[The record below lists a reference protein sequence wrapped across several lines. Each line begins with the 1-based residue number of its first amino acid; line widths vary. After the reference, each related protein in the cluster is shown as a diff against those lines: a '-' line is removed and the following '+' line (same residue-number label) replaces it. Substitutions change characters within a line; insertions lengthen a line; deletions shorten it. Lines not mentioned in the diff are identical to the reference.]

1 VRFLSPAGMLAA
13 AAAIPLVLWYL
24 LRPRRRRITVGSTY
38 LWRAVDR
45 PATASTPWQRFRGD
59 TTFWLVLLALLALA
73 VALARPA
80 VEVPVALGDHTILIV
95 DAAGSMLADEDGV
108 SRAELARREAT
119 ELTAGLA
126 PGQEVSVIEAGP
138 RARITLAGSADA
150 REVARALAGIAP
162 RQAPSDLADAFTL
175 ATSLQ
180 RPGQLTVM
188 HLLTDGVV
196 PGDAQP
202 LAPAG
207 LSVRAVGSDRPNVA
221 VTRLVATPVGSGEH
235 QVLAQVTSYA
245 ASAVR
250 GRVVLAVDDVPV
262 VEQPVRLA
270 PRATEDLVLTVPTS
284 GEDRARLSAR
294 LVLEP
299 DVTGAVPDALPFDD
313 VAVTV
318 LAEARDLEVLLAGP
332 GNTFLEAALAAVP
345 GVSVTT
351 VPRVPDE
358 LAGVDVLVVDR
369 VGASATPAVPT
380 LLIAP
385 TTWPEGVTGAG
396 TSELPPLTFQ
406 STDHPLLAD
415 VDLTGLAVSE
425 TERVEAPALTVLAS
439 GPDAPLLLAGRLGE
453 APAIVVPFD
462 LTASDLPLRPAWPLL
477 VANATAWLTGGG
489 TGTEAVPA
497 GSTVG
502 LPLPPG
508 ATAVSVHPP
517 SGGDGRPVDPAAPSV
532 LVDEVGVWRVVFA
545 GVDGPD
551 AELDLPVTT
560 APTLG
565 DLSRPRPDATTG
577 RVVDTEGG
585 AAETVGVRSVAWP
598 LVLAALLLAV
608 GEWVWTHGVRHRWR
622 GRRRRRPGPD
632 HAAPAV
638 WTAAGPPDEL
648 PTSPGPGRIA
658 GTPTGA
664 PPGPP
669 PPPAS
674 PTGPPTGPPGG
685 GAPSPVGASGPVGAT
700 GPPRGGQPHRGQPHR
715 GQPHRGQPRGE
726 AG

>member
-1 VRFLSPAGMLAA
+1 VRLLTPAGMLAA
-13 AAAIPLVLWYL
+13 AAAAPLVLWYL
-24 LRPRRRRITVGSTY
+24 LRPRRRRVTVGSTY

-45 PATASTPWQRFRGD
+45 PATATTPWQRFRGD

-138 RARITLAGSADA
+138 RARIVLAGSTDA
-150 REVARALAGIAP
+150 REVARALARIAP

-180 RPGQLTVM
+180 RPGQATVM

-196 PGDAQP
+196 PGDVQP

-207 LSVRAVGSDRPNVA
+207 LTVRAVGSDRPNVA

-235 QVLAQVTSYA
+235 QVLAQVTSFA

-250 GRVVLAVDDVPV
+250 GRVVLAVDDAPV
-262 VEQPVRLA
+262 VEQPLRLA

-284 GEDRARLSAR
+284 ADRTRLTAR
-294 LVLEP
+294 LVLEA
-299 DVTGAVPDALPFDD
+299 DVTGTVPDALPFDD
-313 VAVTV
+313 VAATV
-318 LAEARDLEVLLAGP
+318 LTEARDLEVLLAGP
-332 GNTFLEAALAAVP
+332 GNTFLEAALTAVP
-345 GVSVTT
+345 GVAVTT
-351 VPRVPDE
+351 APRVPEE

-369 VGASATPAVPT
+369 VAAPATPVVPT
-380 LLIAP
+380 LLVAP
-385 TTWPEGVTGAG
+385 TSWPEGVTGTG

-489 TGTEAVPA
+489 TGTGAVPA
-497 GSTVG
+497 GSTVS

-508 ATAVSVHPP
+508 TTAVTAFPP

-545 GVDGPD
+545 GAVGPD

-560 APTLG
+560 APALG
-565 DLSRPRPDATTG
+565 DLSRPRPDPVTS
-577 RVVDTEGG
+577 RVLDTDGG
-585 AAETVGVRSVAWP
+585 EAETVGVRSVAWP
-598 LVLAALLLAV
+598 LVLVALLLAV
-608 GEWVWTHGVRHRWR
+608 GEWVWTHGLRHRWH
-622 GRRRRRPGPD
+622 GRRRRRPRPD
-632 HAAPAV
+632 PDAPVV
-638 WTAAGPPDEL
+638 WTAADPPED
-648 PTSPGPGRIA
+648 
-658 GTPTGA
+658 A
-664 PPGPP
+664 PP
-669 PPPAS
+669 
-674 PTGPPTGPPGG
+674 GPPTGPPL
-685 GAPSPVGASGPVGAT
+685 APT
-700 GPPRGGQPHRGQPHR
+700 GPPLAPTGPPLAPTGPA
-715 GQPHRGQPRGE
+715 RGE
-726 AG
+726 GG